1 MNQAPAPFPP
11 RQAPSP
17 PAATS
22 AQSEGSG
29 TAMPICGPRE
39 RGREGAGACRS
50 ASDSAAA
57 SSAASTGGRG
67 GSAWPSTP
75 PENRNSWTRA
85 PTRAWS
91 GDASRTLAATASS
104 TPEARS
110 AKRHCQEGACCQN
123 NIRERAPSAF
133 RAPNG
138 SARTPLWVGG
148 GRGDQW
154 PLASPPAARE
164 GRRVDE
170 PLQPA
175 KTRRR

>member
-22 AQSEGSG
+22 AQSEG
-29 TAMPICGPRE
+29 E
-39 RGREGAGACRS
+39 RHSHAHLWTKGKGQGGAGACRS
-50 ASDSAAA
+50 ASDSQRRAAR
-57 SSAASTGGRG
+57 STGGRG

-75 PENRNSWTRA
+75 PENRNSWTKA

-104 TPEARS
+104 TPETRS